1 MPESI
6 ISSIGSSNSEEDE
19 EKKFH
24 IENGSTSSLETTDF
38 PLPESSSASSK
49 LTKQPQ
55 HTTETK
61 PSQNTQ
67 SSSEKQEKRR
77 PSLQRPQ
84 RPSSQ
89 SQSQQDSTLNAPQR
103 RRRRSSA
110 ASYLST
116 ISNRSDSPANASRAP
131 QRPAH
136 PSHSHPANIY
146 RNILIM
152 EESLRQEYIIQRKTR
167 RKYLLFNF
175 AMVCLAIYFFYCVF
189 IDPSIYRVIHFFNR
203 LFFMIFLITIIL
215 FYISGS
221 HRNTIESSRK
231 YIHNTNK
238 GLRSFNL
245 KVVKI
250 PRTWKESFIDL
261 FWSPAYASR
270 PGRVIKIVLSP
281 RAFDSEVVEAWEL
294 YRQEYWNRE
303 YLRSQQKA
311 KMNNPNKKPIKQ
323 QLQSS

>member
-1 MPESI
+1 MPESTLSS
-6 ISSIGSSNSEEDE
+6 ISSSASDEDD
-19 EKKFH
+19 EKKSQN
-24 IENGSTSSLETTDF
+24 ENGSTSSLETTDF
-38 PLPESSSASSK
+38 PLPDFTSAPSK
-49 LTKQPQ
+49 STKQPQ
-55 HTTETK
+55 HITETK
-61 PSQNTQ
+61 PIQTTSAST
-67 SSSEKQEKRR
+67 EKQEKRR
-77 PSLQRPQ
+77 PSSQRHQ
-84 RPSSQ
+84 RQP
-89 SQSQQDSTLNAPQR
+89 SQSQQDPNSNASQR
-103 RRRRSSA
+103 RRRRSST
-110 ASYLST
+110 ASALST
-116 ISNRSDSPANASRAP
+116 ISNRSDSPSNPSRAP
-131 QRPAH
+131 PRPAH
-136 PSHSHPANIY
+136 PSPTHPANIY

-250 PRTWKESFIDL
+250 PRTWKESFIDW

-270 PGRVIKIVLSP
+270 PGRVIKIVLSS
-281 RAFDSEVVEAWEL
+281 RAFDSEVVEAWEI
-294 YRQEYWNRE
+294 YRQEYWDRE

-311 KMNNPNKKPIKQ
+311 KMANSARRPAKQ
-323 QLQSS
+323 QT